1 MKVLNRNHWKGLA
14 ALGAVILVSSGAVF
28 GGIEWALASLGLIGL
43 AGMIGAGIYITV
55 RVLRYSD
62 RSAFEDFINYEIPSY
77 YWDDDSLEYVAVDIT
92 EETVPI
98 SKKDKRLIAKHIG
111 ELFGVER
118 VGGSRQP
125 VEAAPIGKRDK
136 KLIMAHVDELF
147 TTSCEQN
154 LEMLS

>member
-1 MKVLNRNHWKGLA
+1 MKVLNRNHWRGLA

-28 GGIEWALASLGLIGL
+28 GGIEWAIASLGLIGL
-43 AGMIGAGIYITV
+43 GGMIGAGIYIAV
-55 RVLRYSD
+55 RVLRYSS
-62 RSAFEDFINYEIPSY
+62 RSAFEDYINYEIPSY
-77 YWDDDSLEYVAVDIT
+77 YWDDDNLEYATADIT

-98 SKKDKRLIAKHIG
+98 SKNGKRLIAEHIE

-125 VEAAPIGKRDK
+125 VEAAPISKRDK

-147 TTSCEQN
+147 TTSCE
-154 LEMLS
+154 